1 MSCAVARA
9 RRRIGAIV
17 ERRDDRAIVIVR
29 HAAQA
34 LLGPAALERH
44 RALAYRHE
52 DELEV
57 LLQPCGG
64 AHDGVRTLLGRLRD
78 AGVAVALDAATVT
91 HDASLLEFAS
101 WVTRCTT
108 TPDGSAMARDDAAV
122 PGGALLSGLVVRWR
136 DLHDRWR
143 RPDRDA
149 GPERTPRTIAADAA
163 EHIAAGDPDEPI
175 LGALLDADD
184 ASTGAALDTLSD
196 AVRARRIC
204 LATRARWPLARRL

>member
-34 LLGPAALERH
+34 LLEPAALERH
-44 RALAYRHE
+44 RALACRHE

-78 AGVAVALDAATVT
+78 AGVAVALDAATVA

-108 TPDGSAMARDDAAV
+108 ADDSAAAPDDAAV
-122 PGGALLSGLVVRWR
+122 PGGALLYGLVVRWR
-136 DLHDRWR
+136 DLHGRWR
-143 RPDRDA
+143 RPERDA
-149 GPERTPRTIAADAA
+149 APERAPRTIAADAA
-163 EHIAAGDPDEPI
+163 EHIAACDPDEQV

-196 AVRARRIC
+196 AVRARRMC
-204 LATRARWPLARRL
+204 LATRAGWPLARRL

>member
-1 MSCAVARA
+1 MNCPVARA

-29 HAAQA
+29 QAAQA
-34 LLGPAALERH
+34 LLEPAALERH
-44 RALAYRHE
+44 RVLAYRHE

-64 AHDGVRTLLGRLRD
+64 AHDGVRPLLGRLRD
-78 AGVAVALDAATVT
+78 AGVAVALDAATLA

-108 TPDGSAMARDDAAV
+108 PDGPAAARDDTVV
-122 PGGALLSGLVVRWR
+122 PGGALLYGLVVRWR
-136 DLHDRWR
+136 DRHGRWR
-143 RPDRDA
+143 RPAGDA
-149 GPERTPRTIAADAA
+149 GPDRTPRTIAAEAA
-163 EHIAAGDPDEPI
+163 EHLAAGNPDEQV

-196 AVRARRIC
+196 AVRTRRIC
-204 LATRARWPLARRL
+204 LATRAGWPLARRL

>member
-29 HAAQA
+29 HAAHA
-34 LLGPAALERH
+34 LLEPAALDRH
-44 RALAYRHE
+44 RALASRHE

-64 AHDGVRTLLGRLRD
+64 AHDGVRPLLGRLRD
-78 AGVAVALDAATVT
+78 AGVTVALDAATLA

-101 WVTRCTT
+101 WITRCAA
-108 TPDGSAMARDDAAV
+108 PGDMAEPRADAAV
-122 PGGALLSGLVVRWR
+122 PSGTLFCGLVVRWL
-136 DLHDRWR
+136 DLRNGAR
-143 RPDRDA
+143 RPERD
-149 GPERTPRTIAADAA
+149 GTPERTPRSIAADAA
-163 EHIAAGDPDEPI
+163 EHIATGDPDGQV

-184 ASTGAALDTLSD
+184 VSTGAALDALSD

-204 LATRARWPLARRL
+204 LATRAGWPLARRL

>member
-1 MSCAVARA
+1 MSAVVARA

-34 LLGPAALERH
+34 LLEPAALERH
-44 RALAYRHE
+44 RALVSRHE

-64 AHDGVRTLLGRLRD
+64 VHDGVRPLLGRLRD
-78 AGVAVALDAATVT
+78 AGVTVALDAATLA

-101 WVTRCTT
+101 WVTQCA
-108 TPDGSAMARDDAAV
+108 TPGDTAPPRDDAAV
-122 PGGALLSGLVVRWR
+122 PGGGLFCGLVMRWR
-136 DLHDRWR
+136 DLRNGWR
-143 RPDRDA
+143 RPERDA
-149 GPERTPRTIAADAA
+149 ATVRTPQAIAADAA
-163 EHIAAGDPDEPI
+163 DHIAGGNPDGQV

-184 ASTGAALDTLSD
+184 AATGAALDTLSD

-204 LATRARWPLARRL
+204 AATRAGWPLARRL

>member
-1 MSCAVARA
+1 MSAAVARA

-34 LLGPAALERH
+34 LLEPAALERH
-44 RALAYRHE
+44 RSLVSRHE

-64 AHDGVRTLLGRLRD
+64 AHDGVRPLLGRLRD
-78 AGVAVALDAATVT
+78 AGVTVALDAATLA

-101 WVTRCTT
+101 WVTQCA
-108 TPDGSAMARDDAAV
+108 TPGDTAPPRDDAAV
-122 PGGALLSGLVVRWR
+122 PGGGLFCGLVVRWR
-136 DLHDRWR
+136 DLRNGWR
-143 RPDRDA
+143 RPERDEA
-149 GPERTPRTIAADAA
+149 HERTPQTIAADAA
-163 EHIAAGDPDEPI
+163 EHIAAGDPDGQV
-175 LGALLDADD
+175 LGALLDAND
-184 ASTGAALDTLSD
+184 AATDAALDTLSD

-204 LATRARWPLARRL
+204 AATRAGWPLARRL

>member
-1 MSCAVARA
+1 MSAAVARA

-29 HAAQA
+29 HAAQT
-34 LLGPAALERH
+34 LLEPAALARH
-44 RALAYRHE
+44 HALVSRHE

-57 LLQPCGG
+57 LLQPVGG
-64 AHDGVRTLLGRLRD
+64 AHDGVRPLLGRLRE
-78 AGVAVALDAATVT
+78 AGVSVALDAATLD

-101 WVTRCTT
+101 WIMRRAASGDTAA
-108 TPDGSAMARDDAAV
+108 PRDDAAV
-122 PGGALLSGLVVRWR
+122 PSGGSFCGLVVRWR
-136 DLHDRWR
+136 DLCNGWR
-143 RPDRDA
+143 LPGRSETV
-149 GPERTPRTIAADAA
+149 GPTSPAIVADAA
-163 EHIAAGDPDEPI
+163 EHIATGDPDEPV

-204 LATRARWPLARRL
+204 MATRARWPLARRL

>member
-34 LLGPAALERH
+34 LLEPAALERH
-44 RALAYRHE
+44 RALACRHE

-78 AGVAVALDAATVT
+78 AGVAVALDSATVA

-108 TPDGSAMARDDAAV
+108 PDDSAAAPDHAAV

-136 DLHDRWR
+136 DLHGRWR
-143 RPDRDA
+143 RPERDA
-149 GPERTPRTIAADAA
+149 RVERTPRTIAADAA
-163 EHIAAGDPDEPI
+163 EHIAAGAPDEPV

-204 LATRARWPLARRL
+204 LATRAGWPLARRL

>member
-1 MSCAVARA
+1 MSAVVARA

-34 LLGPAALERH
+34 LLEPAALERH
-44 RALAYRHE
+44 RALVNRHE

-64 AHDGVRTLLGRLRD
+64 AHDGVRPLLGRLRD
-78 AGVAVALDAATVT
+78 AGVTVALDAATLA

-101 WVTRCTT
+101 WVTQCA
-108 TPDGSAMARDDAAV
+108 TPGDTAEPCDATV
-122 PGGALLSGLVVRWR
+122 PGGGLFCGLVVRWR
-136 DLHDRWR
+136 DLRNGWR
-143 RPDRDA
+143 RPERDEVS
-149 GPERTPRTIAADAA
+149 ERTPQTIAADAA
-163 EHIAAGDPDEPI
+163 EHIAAGDPDGQV
-175 LGALLDADD
+175 LGALLDAAADED
-184 ASTGAALDTLSD
+184 ATGAALDTLSD

-204 LATRARWPLARRL
+204 AAT

>member
-1 MSCAVARA
+1 MSCAVVRA

-17 ERRDDRAIVIVR
+17 ERRDDHAIVIVR
-29 HAAQA
+29 HAAHA
-34 LLGPAALERH
+34 LLEPAALERH

-78 AGVAVALDAATVT
+78 AGVAVALDAATVA

-108 TPDGSAMARDDAAV
+108 PGDSAAAPDDAAV

-136 DLHDRWR
+136 DLHGRWR
-143 RPDRDA
+143 RPERDA

-163 EHIAAGDPDEPI
+163 EHIAAGAPDELV

>member
-29 HAAQA
+29 HAAHA
-34 LLGPAALERH
+34 LLEPATLDRH
-44 RALAYRHE
+44 RALASRHE

-64 AHDGVRTLLGRLRD
+64 AHDGVRPLLGRLRD
-78 AGVAVALDAATVT
+78 AGVTVALDAATLA
-91 HDASLLEFAS
+91 HEASLLEFAS
-101 WVTRCTT
+101 WITRCAAPGDTAE
-108 TPDGSAMARDDAAV
+108 PRADAAV
-122 PGGALLSGLVVRWR
+122 PSGMLFCGLVVRWLDQR
-136 DLHDRWR
+136 NGGR
-143 RPDRDA
+143 RPERD
-149 GPERTPRTIAADAA
+149 GLPERTPRGIAADAA
-163 EHIAAGDPDEPI
+163 EHIATGDPDGQV

-184 ASTGAALDTLSD
+184 TSTGAALDTLSD

-204 LATRARWPLARRL
+204 LATRACWPLGRRL

>member
-1 MSCAVARA
+1 MARA

-29 HAAQA
+29 QAAQA
-34 LLGPAALERH
+34 LLEPAALERH
-44 RALAYRHE
+44 RALASRHE

-108 TPDGSAMARDDAAV
+108 PDGSATAPDDAAV
-122 PGGALLSGLVVRWR
+122 PGGALLAGLVVRWR
-136 DLHDRWR
+136 DLHGKWR
-143 RPDRDA
+143 RPERDA
-149 GPERTPRTIAADAA
+149 IAERTPRTIAADAA

-204 LATRARWPLARRL
+204 MATRARWPLARRL